1 VVIVAFCLFATFS
14 DPLFLSVT
22 TLTDLLRASVVIGI
36 LAVAA
41 MMVLIS
47 GGIDVSFTAIAVFA
61 MYSTTVLTLGLMPDM
76 PWYCIFVISIG
87 IGAFLGAINGFFCG
101 DLSPANIDCYAWYT
115 VSFSRLPFDIHRV
128 PANFGVAPGNARIF
142 TYDDCTWND

>member
-1 VVIVAFCLFATFS
+1 MKIFFWKSLATKNETLVAVVIVAFCLLATFS

-76 PWYCIFVISIG
+76 PWYCIFSISIG
-87 IGAFLGAINGFFCG
+87 IGA
-101 DLSPANIDCYAWYT
+101 LSCEE
-115 VSFSRLPFDIHRV
+115 
-128 PANFGVAPGNARIF
+128 
-142 TYDDCTWND
+142 